1 MSDFVEEC
9 RREWKRLGVPDA
21 VANEMAADVAADL
34 AEAEAEGASA
44 EDVLGAEAFDP
55 RSFAAAWAF
64 SRGVAERPS
73 PDEREPRSW
82 LARAAV
88 AAFALIAIAGGVLA
102 VVDSS
107 SASET
112 RDGLP
117 PANVRLWASDGT
129 PIIRIQA
136 PLHDSDALFVLPAP
150 EDSTRVVSL
159 PLPPNLRVRATDMA
173 ADDPGLD
180 TRTLGYVLL
189 AIGLAGAV
197 AVWLGQAIGAAGRA
211 ARRHTTA

>member
-21 VANEMAADVAADL
+21 VAAEMAADVAADL
-34 AEAEAEGASA
+34 AEAEGEGASA

-73 PDEREPRSW
+73 LDERGPQRW
-82 LARAAV
+82 LVLAAV
-88 AAFALIAIAGGVLA
+88 TAFALVAIAGGVLA

-107 SASET
+107 STSET
-112 RDGLP
+112 REALP
-117 PANVRLWASDGT
+117 SGAVRLWASDGT
-129 PIIRIQA
+129 PIIRVQA
-136 PLHDSDALFVLPAP
+136 PPPDSDAIFVW
-150 EDSTRVVSL
+150 DSTRVINL
-159 PLPPNLRVRATDMA
+159 PLPPNLRVRATDVA
-173 ADDPGLD
+173 ADDTGLD

-189 AIGLAGAV
+189 AVGLAGAV
-197 AVWLGQAIGAAGRA
+197 AVWLGQAIGAAGRSG
-211 ARRHTTA
+211 RRHPTV